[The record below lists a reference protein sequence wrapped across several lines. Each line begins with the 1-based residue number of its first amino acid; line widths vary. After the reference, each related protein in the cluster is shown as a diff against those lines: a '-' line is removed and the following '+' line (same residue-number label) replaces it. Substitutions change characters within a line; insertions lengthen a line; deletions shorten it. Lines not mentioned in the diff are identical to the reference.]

1 MRSHALLNLVTMAA
15 VAGVAVMQLVEGR
28 AAGPGHRA
36 SEVIAPH
43 ELDFAGALNSTLEGK
58 TDKLK
63 NPHQEAS
70 LAWTVAQLGG
80 WSRYQR
86 YGPAGPKTIHTN
98 GINSKP

>member
-1 MRSHALLNLVTMAA
+1 MTL
-15 VAGVAVMQLVEGR
+15 QLVEGR

-43 ELDFAGALNSTLEGK
+43 ELDFAVALNSTLEGK
-58 TDKLK
+58 TDKQK

-70 LAWTVAQLGG
+70 FAWIVARLSG
-80 WSRYQR
+80 WSGYQHYR
-86 YGPAGPKTIHTN
+86 PAGPKTIHTD

>member
-1 MRSHALLNLVTMAA
+1 MTL
-15 VAGVAVMQLVEGR
+15 QLVEGR
-28 AAGPGHRA
+28 AAGPERRA
-36 SEVIAPH
+36 CEVIAPH

-58 TDKLK
+58 TDKQK
-63 NPHQEAS
+63 NTHQEAS

>member
-1 MRSHALLNLVTMAA
+1 MTLQLVE

-28 AAGPGHRA
+28 AAGPERRA
-36 SEVIAPH
+36 CEVIAPH
-43 ELDFAGALNSTLEGK
+43 ELDFAVALNSTLEGK
-58 TDKLK
+58 TDKQK

-86 YGPAGPKTIHTN
+86 YGPAGPKTIHTD

>member
-1 MRSHALLNLVTMAA
+1 MTLQLAV

-43 ELDFAGALNSTLEGK
+43 ELDFAGALNNTLEGK

-70 LAWTVAQLGG
+70 LAWTVAG
-80 WSRYQR
+80 SA
-86 YGPAGPKTIHTN
+86 AGAVTSVTAPPPLKPSPTN